1 MMYYVRDFLDTVFIG
16 IVAIIALVDFVDRK
30 RERRSSDRDKR
41 RSKK

>member
-1 MMYYVRDFLDTVFIG
+1 MYYVYEFLNTLFIG

-30 RERRSSDRDKR
+30 RERRSSSKAKR

>member
-16 IVAIIALVDFVDRK
+16 IMAIIALVDFVDRK
-30 RERRSSDRDKR
+30 RERRSSNRDKR